1 MKATALQENR
11 RKVPQLDSLK
21 ITLGEISLTLE
32 NCILNKI
39 YTDIVMISLYR
50 YISCFFLSFMVFLSD
65 DFDSSF
71 VLCVRVRIRFY
82 IGSHT

>member
-21 ITLGEISLTLE
+21 ITLGKISLTLE

-39 YTDIVMISLYR
+39 YTHL
-50 YISCFFLSFMVFLSD
+50 
-65 DFDSSF
+65 
-71 VLCVRVRIRFY
+71 
-82 IGSHT
+82 

>member
-1 MKATALQENR
+1 MMITRR
-11 RKVPQLDSLK
+11 RKKKD
-21 ITLGEISLTLE
+21 
-32 NCILNKI
+32 CILNKI

-65 DFDSSF
+65 DDSSF

>member
-1 MKATALQENR
+1 MMITRWR
-11 RKVPQLDSLK
+11 RKKKD
-21 ITLGEISLTLE
+21 
-32 NCILNKI
+32 CILNKI